1 MSKKD
6 ADERGIVDGDTVK
19 ISSKYGET
27 LRPASV
33 TARMMPGVVGLPHGA
48 WARVDEND
56 AVDHGGSENYITGNV
71 ATGMG
76 VDGYNTLNVQVE
88 KWDGDP
94 LPADKDVPQTI
105 LFD

>member
-1 MSKKD
+1 
-6 ADERGIVDGDTVK
+6 
-19 ISSKYGET
+19 
-27 LRPASV
+27 
-33 TARMMPGVVGLPHGA
+33 
-48 WARVDEND
+48 
-56 AVDHGGSENYITGNV
+56 
-71 ATGMG
+71 MG